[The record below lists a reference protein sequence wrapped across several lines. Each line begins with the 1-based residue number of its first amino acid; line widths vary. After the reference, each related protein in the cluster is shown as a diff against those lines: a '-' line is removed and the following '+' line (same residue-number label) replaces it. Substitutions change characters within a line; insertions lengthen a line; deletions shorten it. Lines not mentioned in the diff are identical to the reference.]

1 MHGWALVELG
11 EVIQGIAEMTTAIAG
26 FHGLGGVPHMQYL
39 IAVRA
44 EAIARIG
51 RIHEA
56 LPELD
61 RTLAHIELTGDT
73 RDHAEMLRLKGAVL
87 LMHNSA
93 ATAEA
98 EKCFREAVH
107 VARAQEARWWELR
120 ATVSLARLLHDTN
133 RSDEAHTMLADI
145 YGWFSEGFELPD
157 LRDAKALLDELSC

>member
-1 MHGWALVELG
+1 V
-11 EVIQGIAEMTTAIAG
+11 
-26 FHGLGGVPHMQYL
+26 Y
-39 IAVRA
+39 A

-51 RIHEA
+51 RIDDA
-56 LPELD
+56 LEELD
-61 RTLAHIELTGDT
+61 RTLAHIELTGDN

-98 EKCFREAVH
+98 EKCFREAVD

-120 ATVSLARLLHDTN
+120 ATVSLASLLRDTN
-133 RSDEAHTMLADI
+133 RCDEARTRLADI

-157 LRDAKALLDELSC
+157 LKDAKALLDELSC

>member
-1 MHGWALVELG
+1 
-11 EVIQGIAEMTTAIAG
+11 
-26 FHGLGGVPHMQYL
+26 MQYL

-51 RIHEA
+51 RIDEA

-98 EKCFREAVH
+98 EKCFREAVD

-133 RSDEAHTMLADI
+133 RSDEARTMLAEI
-145 YGWFSEGFELPD
+145 YNWFSEGFELPD
-157 LRDAKALLDELSC
+157 LNDAKALLDELGT